1 MIWYTTWD
9 STVSFYLLYYFL
21 FKFSEEEI
29 YEDADEEGEYNVI
42 DEAPRID
49 ECE

>member
-1 MIWYTTWD
+1 MCYISLKYN
-9 STVSFYLLYYFL
+9 FILLYDFSQL
-21 FKFSEEEI
+21 SEEEI

-49 ECE
+49 GEWVDH